1 MNEKMNNQKNDAEIM
16 QAYTVDDTEP
26 DEPIDWEQVKAYF
39 LEYAVLNPDK
49 SNEHIF
55 KKITQKFNISIDL
68 VKGEYLSSDWETQ
81 KNMMAL
87 RVSNLSTQ
95 QLWKTL
101 IALAEIESVSI
112 KCLHQLLNVC
122 DRYLDFI
129 SRDVSLL
136 QENNGFK
143 DVSSLMRIIKDIHA
157 LSKIIYQDDF
167 QYKLNEKLLEVQ
179 SSNVDLTSLKTQIDA
194 IVKKKPS
201 DLTDEEKEILKCD
214 TEMKE
219 LNDLETRKQNKSRK

>member
-1 MNEKMNNQKNDAEIM
+1 MNEEMNNKENDVEIM
-16 QAYTVDDTEP
+16 RAYTVGNTEP
-26 DEPIDWEQVKAYF
+26 NEPIDWEQVKAYF
-39 LEYAVLNPDK
+39 LEYAVLNSDK

-55 KKITQKFNISIDL
+55 KEINQKFNISIDL
-68 VKGEYLSSDWETQ
+68 IKGEYLSSDWETQ

-87 RVSNLSTQ
+87 RVSNLSSQ

-129 SRDVSLL
+129 SHDVSLL

-157 LSKIIYQDDF
+157 LSKVIYQDDF

-179 SSNVDLTSLKTQIDA
+179 SSNVDYTNLKPQIDA

-201 DLTDEEKEILKCD
+201 DLTEEEKEVLKCD
-214 TEMKE
+214 AEMKE
-219 LNDLETRKQNKSRK
+219 LDDLEIRKQNKSRK

>member
-1 MNEKMNNQKNDAEIM
+1 MDNQNNDAEII
-16 QAYTVDDTEP
+16 QAYIIDDTEP
-26 DEPIDWEQVKAYF
+26 NEPIDWEEVKAYF
-39 LEYAVLNPDK
+39 LEYAVLNLDK
-49 SNEHIF
+49 SNEQIF
-55 KKITQKFNISIDL
+55 KEINQKFNISIEL
-68 VKGEYLSSDWETQ
+68 IKKEFVSSDWETQ

-87 RVSNLSTQ
+87 RVSNLSSQ

-101 IALAEIESVSI
+101 IALAEIESVTI
-112 KCLHQLLNVC
+112 KCLHQLLSLC
-122 DRYLDFI
+122 DSYLTFI
-129 SRDVSLL
+129 TKDVSLL

-179 SSNVDLTSLKTQIDA
+179 SSNVDFTSLKNQIDA

-201 DLTDEEKEILKCD
+201 DLTEEEKEVLKCD
-214 TEMKE
+214 AEMKE
-219 LNDLETRKQNKSRK
+219 LEDLEVRKQNKSRK